1 MLFPT
6 CFRFY
11 VLAALWIYHWLKKI
25 FTRALQPLE
34 PVFQQV
40 KKVPKKDISAEGIFY
55 QTLRLQ
61 FLLFLYITPFIL
73 SAFHYLA
80 QPLVWLRDWLF
91 AFVEED
97 EKYSKKSTEEWCLC
111 SMYRVF
117 SPRIF
122 IDEWTSK
129 TKGQLYCRC
138 IINCWRPY
146 YKSTC
151 A

>member
-1 MLFPT
+1 MYRAHTMADSNSIPGESVVYPRPPSSFPDMVINLVKKAVLLVV
-6 CFRFY
+6 RFY

-97 EKYSKKSTEEWCLC
+97 EKYSKKSTEE
-111 SMYRVF
+111 
-117 SPRIF
+117 
-122 IDEWTSK
+122 
-129 TKGQLYCRC
+129 
-138 IINCWRPY
+138 
-146 YKSTC
+146 
-151 A
+151 